1 MLWEGPAFKNKLT
14 IGAQIIAVDGTAY
27 SGDRLK
33 DAIKDAKTTGAAI
46 ELLVKN
52 GDRYRTVRIDY
63 HDGLRYPRLERDAGT
78 PARLDQILAAKNR
91 LNVPRRTVR
100 TARRHR
106 ARCHRHRARTG
117 ARNRRRAAGPSHPHR
132 VSNRQDAG
140 RRARMLPPG
149 QIKSCGATVRAASE
163 SASWERHVPSDGVL
177 LLKRDLLD
185 QQIIDVHGRKV
196 VRVNDVELESTP
208 INSHLLL
215 NVVAVDVGAR
225 GAVRR
230 LAKGV
235 VPAFT
240 LRALLEKIPPR
251 VIPWQFVDLLETD
264 PARRVKLK
272 IAYEGLSK
280 LHPAD
285 IADIVEDLPPAERE
299 AVFETIDEEVAAE
312 TLEELDPDIQVSIVE
327 SLDKDRAADI
337 VEEMDPDAAADL
349 LGDLPEDHSG
359 EILKEMEPEE
369 RREVTQLLEFGE
381 HTAAGR
387 MTTEFIAVSGNGGR
401 GRRDRGAEGVRRQP
415 RSRGDDLPHRA
426 PGQKLVGS
434 VPLVKIAISSPAI
447 QLSELS
453 EPYIACAPDTPQDE
467 VAALFDKYNLIT
479 LAVVDEHGRLAGIIT
494 ADDVITMLRHN
505 D

>member
-1 MLWEGPAFKNKLT
+1 MSLVALSELL
-14 IGAQIIAVDGTAY
+14 GASVRDV
-27 SGDRLK
+27 
-33 DAIKDAKTTGAAI
+33 TGAVRGRVREIAI
-46 ELLVKN
+46 APQDHPTRIAYLIVK
-52 GDRYRTVRIDY
+52 TP
-63 HDGLRYPRLERDAGT
+63 DGE
-78 PARLDQILAAKNR
+78 
-91 LNVPRRTVR
+91 
-100 TARRHR
+100 
-106 ARCHRHRARTG
+106 
-117 ARNRRRAAGPSHPHR
+117 
-132 VSNRQDAG
+132 
-140 RRARMLPPG
+140 RMLPPDS
-149 QIKSCGATVRAASE
+149 IKSAGATVRAATD
-163 SASWERHVPSDGVL
+163 AAQWERFSPSDGLL

-208 INSHLLL
+208 VNSHLLL
-215 NVVAVDVGAR
+215 NVVSVDVGAR

-230 LAKGV
+230 LSKGI

-272 IAYEGLSK
+272 IAYEGLAK

-285 IADIVEDLPPAERE
+285 IADIVEDLAPAERE

-312 TLEELDPDIQVSIVE
+312 TLEEIDPDIQVAIVE

-349 LGDLPEDHSG
+349 LGELTEKHSG
-359 EILKEMEPEE
+359 EILQEMQPNE

-387 MTTEFIAVSGNGGR
+387 MTTEYIAVAETAVVDDAIETLKRFEGGR
-401 GRRDRGAEGVRRQP
+401 EALATIYLTGA
-415 RSRGDDLPHRA
+415 
-426 PGQKLVGS
+426 GQKLVGA
-434 VPLVKIAISSPAI
+434 VPLVKIAVSSPAV

-494 ADDVITMLRHN
+494 ADDVITMLRHR